1 MKQQK
6 KTSTAQESA
15 ASKST
20 SAAKRGA
27 QPKAGRTGAKPAPK
41 AERGSASTR
50 RSQSSRSTT
59 GAKKTGEA
67 AAQGTGANAQSQQ
80 AARKNGAKNTVGK
93 IMKTTDGFLGNRP
106 NIKKPR
112 RVAVVEQREDDGA
125 VAIVRIF
132 KKRGKRADDPHAYI
146 QELTLLPQDHTSLT
160 EESIVEAK
168 VILGV
173 NTGQGKKAIFPSDLS
188 EVNDELTDKELSQI
202 HNGVHNDTAQHRQTF
217 LNKLQKWF
225 NHFKQ

>member
-1 MKQQK
+1 MKQTK
-6 KTSTAQESA
+6 NTSTEREST
-15 ASKST
+15 ASKNAG
-20 SAAKRGA
+20 AAKRGA
-27 QPKAGRTGAKPAPK
+27 QSKAGSTGTKPAP
-41 AERGSASTR
+41 APTRGSASTR
-50 RSQSSRSTT
+50 RSQTSRSTD
-59 GAKKTGEA
+59 GVKKPREA
-67 AAQGTGANAQSQQ
+67 AAQRTGANAQSQR
-80 AARKNGAKNTVGK
+80 AAQKAGARNSVGK

-132 KKRGKRADDPHAYI
+132 KKRGKRADDPHAYV

-173 NTGQGKKAIFPSDLS
+173 NTEQGKKAIFPSDLS
-188 EVNDELTDKELSQI
+188 EVDDKLTDKELSHIQ
-202 HNGVHNDTAQHRQTF
+202 NGVHNDTEQHRQTF

-225 NHFKQ
+225 NHFK